1 MYIILLFF
9 FFNET
14 ATPEIYT
21 YCHTLSLNYAL
32 PIYSTLPCTAGQ
44 SLPYRVNF
52 VRFALSL
59 RPRVRRIRG
68 MSLSADLFWSF
79 RSPYSYLAIGRYR
92 ALAASYDLVVNLRP
106 VYPLAEIGRAHV
118 CTSVTHAHLVCRL
131 LL

>member
-92 ALAASYDLVVNLRP
+92 ALAASRS
-106 VYPLAEIGRAHV
+106 EEH
-118 CTSVTHAHLVCRL
+118 TSELQSLMRISYAVFCLKKKK
-131 LL
+131 